1 MMRKPGKGRRR
12 PNRRPTT
19 AGELHRQHNIKRSAV
34 KAGLKAKL
42 GREPTEAE
50 VNAELARVISMER
63 QRRVQ
68 HLDD

>member
-1 MMRKPGKGRRR
+1 
-12 PNRRPTT
+12 
-19 AGELHRQHNIKRSAV
+19 V